1 MCLICVDL
9 TKERLTSREARRNLR
24 ETHSTLTKKHIL
36 EVLRLIWEKEDAESK
51 DIENFFKEID
61 YEYAKTICF

>member
-24 ETHSTLTKKHIL
+24 ETHSTLAKKHIL

-61 YEYAKTICF
+61 NEYA

>member
-9 TKERLTSREARRNLR
+9 TKERLTSREARQNLR

-61 YEYAKTICF
+61 NEYA

>member
-51 DIENFFKEID
+51 DVENFFKEID
-61 YEYAKTICF
+61 NEYA

>member
-61 YEYAKTICF
+61 NEYA